1 MENIIPKIYQLL
13 NETRD
18 FISFEE
24 QLKRLMYSTFA
35 DVMGIVFGQLDE
47 AIVNEKRKEGWKRE
61 RKDKK
66 TLTFTF
72 GAVTYRRSLMYDNE
86 GNPHYPLDEWLG
98 LRPYQRYS
106 AMVELKAA
114 ELAREATYRE
124 VARVLKEWTAVEIS
138 HTTVGQMVKEVGGAQ
153 AEADEELIIE
163 LEESAALPEGKP
175 VDFLMAEADGV
186 FVRSTKKKKNIEV
199 HHGVLYEGWETNGQ
213 RVSLRHSTVI
223 LTTRSTDV
231 FWHQVQAEAAN
242 KYALEDTQVITNSD
256 GGKGYTADKFQEA
269 FSQSKHEVLNSLDPY
284 HIAQALNRTFGV
296 KNPLKT
302 EVKKA
307 IKQHDHDQLVVLL
320 DTYESRLEDSKQIEK
335 LKDFRSYILGNWVRI
350 FDWRDRIDHAPKG
363 ARALGAMESNQRRV
377 TFRMKKRGMH
387 WSAEGAEA
395 MVKIIQGMAN
405 RTLRSVYLKHQ
416 RRSARKHREV
426 KRVVKKAE
434 ILHQKTRPSIGV
446 KHGRIPLNG
455 PSSSALGQ
463 LIKGFK
469 Y

>member
-1 MENIIPKIYQLL
+1 METIIPKIYQLL
-13 NETRD
+13 KETRD

-24 QLKRLMYSTFA
+24 QLRRLMFDTFA
-35 DVMGIVFGQLDE
+35 YVMGIVLGQLDE

-61 RKDKK
+61 RRDQK

-72 GAVTYRRSLMYDNE
+72 GAVTYKRSLMYDNE
-86 GNPHYPLDEWLG
+86 ENPHYPLDEWLG
-98 LRPYQRYS
+98 LRQYQRYS
-106 AMVELKAA
+106 AMVELKTA
-114 ELAREATYRE
+114 ELARETTYRE
-124 VARVLKEWTAVEIS
+124 VARVFREWTAVEIS

-153 AEADEELIIE
+153 AEADEEFIKA

-175 VDFLMAEADGV
+175 MDFLIAEADGI
-186 FVRSTKKKKNIEV
+186 FVRSTKKRKHIEV

-213 RVSLRHSTVI
+213 CVSLRDSTVI

-231 FWHQVQAEAAN
+231 FWNQVQAEAAN
-242 KYALEDTQVITNSD
+242 KYALEDTQVVTNSD

-296 KNPLKT
+296 KNSWKT
-302 EVKKA
+302 KVKKA
-307 IKQHDHDQLVVLL
+307 IKHHDHDQLVVLL
-320 DTYESRLEDSKQIEK
+320 DTYESRLEDAKQIEK
-335 LKDFRSYILGNWVRI
+335 LKDFRSYILGNWPRI
-350 FDWRDRIDHAPKG
+350 FDWRDRMDHAPKG

-377 TFRMKKRGMH
+377 TFRMKKRGLH
-387 WSAEGAEA
+387 WSSEGAEA

-405 RTLRSVYLKHQ
+405 RTLRNVYLKHQ
-416 RRSARKHREV
+416 WRSVRKHREV
-426 KRVVKKAE
+426 KRVAKTAQ
-434 ILHQKTRPSIGV
+434 ILYQKTRSSIGV

-463 LIKGFK
+463 LIKGLQ